1 MSSSNILFIGKRFL
15 CDPSGGR
22 EMLSSLTFRIVKEI
36 FQDQCYTFEIDSHS
50 KVYPEPSLMNKIFKS
65 HLDGISPLMINSIN
79 EIIDQNNINKVF
91 IDGSNLGFF
100 AKKIKA
106 KFPKIHI
113 FCSFHNVEAK
123 FFFDSLIRKKSL
135 KSAAILLANFL
146 SERKAVLNSDHI
158 IALTKNDSKNL
169 DKIYGKFAHSI
180 VPIALEDKFK
190 SSFLLNANENVERYI
205 LFVGG
210 NFFANEYGIKWFTK
224 NVSPYIE
231 YKTFIIGSGFENLKS
246 ELEQSKNVSVIGRVD
261 SLSEWYINA
270 EYVIA
275 PIFEGSG
282 MKTKVAEAMMY
293 GKKILATSQALI
305 GYEDAHIEAYY
316 VCNTKRDYVELLS
329 KLYSKIP
336 KKFNENLR
344 QLYLKEY
351 SHEASKTRLERFL

>member
-1 MSSSNILFIGKRFL
+1 MDFFQNILEMTGFSNLFANPGYIIMLAIGCL
-15 CDPSGGR
+15 
-22 EMLSSLTFRIVKEI
+22 LL
-36 FQDQCYTFEIDSHS
+36 Y
-50 KVYPEPSLMNKIFKS
+50 L
-65 HLDGISPLMINSIN
+65 GISKKYEPLLLVPIGFGV
-79 EIIDQNNINKVF
+79 IIANIPN
-91 IDGSNLGFF
+91 SNLGVVQVDQ
-100 AKKIKA
+100 
-106 KFPKIHI
+106 
-113 FCSFHNVEAK
+113 SY
-123 FFFDSLIRKKSL
+123 SLIQ
-135 KSAAILLANFL
+135 I
-146 SERKAVLNSDHI
+146 
-158 IALTKNDSKNL
+158 
-169 DKIYGKFAHSI
+169 
-180 VPIALEDKFK
+180 
-190 SSFLLNANENVERYI
+190 
-205 LFVGG
+205 
-210 NFFANEYGIKWFTK
+210 ANEYGIKWFTK

-316 VCNTKRDYVELLS
+316 VCNTKTDYVELLS

-351 SHEASKTRLERFL
+351 SLEASKTRLERFL